1 MTLGGVAEMGW
12 PCSGCSMKLSWWALP
27 SGMWTGVTQVWFA
40 QQGKAVVL
48 SWDRHTRGG
57 MARKGDRDQLAGF
70 GHHKHEIILGSKER
84 CGAGSR
90 CLVRGRSQLEIKV
103 WGSVWGWTGSSETC
117 SDSQAVSVDYA
128 RPTTA
133 AQGHTDVPRPP

>member
-1 MTLGGVAEMGW
+1 MALFWVFYEAELVGSAQW
-12 PCSGCSMKLSWWALP
+12 HVDW
-27 SGMWTGVTQVWFA
+27 VTQVWFA
-40 QQGKAVVL
+40 RQGKAVVL

-103 WGSVWGWTGSSETC
+103 WGSVWGWTGGSETC
-117 SDSQAVSVDYA
+117 S
-128 RPTTA
+128 
-133 AQGHTDVPRPP
+133 VPRP